1 MSSAGFQVFMADLLK
16 AASTFEEQS
25 GVLNAVMP
33 AGGPACPD
41 GGSGDINQTMQAAA
55 AMLGIEHTSLATVV
69 GQHATRLR
77 AAHQTYAKS
86 ETSVS
91 KLAYEITNPG
101 NI

>member
-1 MSSAGFQVFMADLLK
+1 MSTAGFHVFMADLLK

-41 GGSGDINQTMQAAA
+41 GGGSDINQIMQAAA
-55 AMLGIEHTSLATVV
+55 AMLGLEHTNLAAVV

-77 AAHQTYAKS
+77 AAYQAYSKS
-86 ETSVS
+86 ETGVS

-101 NI
+101 NL